1 MVKNYLKQLG
11 GFSLSFCM
19 ELFHLVQR
27 NIPVAAVF
35 LPDYTQRLHFGPQGG
50 RVLPSSIT
58 VLAIELRLTY
68 MSSRMRWFSLNTVS
82 FLMIISEVKITLIW
96 GQN

>member
-11 GFSLSFCM
+11 GFTLSFCM
-19 ELFHLVQR
+19 ELFHLVQG

-35 LPDYTQRLHFGPQGG
+35 LPDYRLHFGPQGG

-82 FLMIISEVKITLIW
+82 FLMITSEVKITLIW